1 MQTGNNNKAKH
12 ALSSLFKTFNQKLH
26 KKATFYWQKRISVW
40 HMFSFLDL
48 QGMRF
53 INVEVLKRTQAGKK
67 WSWGSKHWQNM
78 TVWWGGSERGARGEK
93 KEKVCDFLNKFKNMG
108 EKNKTLFSW
117 MKPACS
123 SVGFTGDSEKSTS
136 ETVAQS

>member
-1 MQTGNNNKAKH
+1 
-12 ALSSLFKTFNQKLH
+12 
-26 KKATFYWQKRISVW
+26 
-40 HMFSFLDL
+40 MFGFLDL

-67 WSWGSKHWQNM
+67 MIMRKQTLAKHDSVMRRKWKGSS
-78 TVWWGGSERGARGEK
+78 GGK